1 MFKNYLLV
9 ALRNLRRFKG
19 YSFINIFGLAIGLC
33 CALLILL
40 WVQDE
45 LSYDKFHR
53 NAKNLY
59 RVEQNQF
66 YGGQP
71 YHVNVMPFPSGPVW
85 KEKIPEIQDATR
97 YAWCGGLAFRHGD
110 NTYFENDVYGVD
122 PAFFTMFD
130 YLLRSSDRSLVMNDP
145 YSVVINEATAI
156 KYFGDE
162 NPIGQVLLVDNQYE
176 LTVTAVLEKNH
187 FSSVLNPVILINM
200 ELMKVLDRYSD
211 NWGSNNV
218 GTYIL
223 LSDNADIKE
232 VNRKIT
238 EVTYQNREPAE
249 TVYMAA
255 PMTGIHLHGYFGFD
269 KDPIGI
275 VYIYVFSIIAGFV
288 LLIACVNFMN
298 LATAR
303 SAMRAREIGMRKVV
317 GACRKNIIFQFIGES
332 ILLAFVAAL
341 VALVF
346 VILLLPMFNQ
356 IAGKEIG
363 WRSLFQ
369 WKFLLGTL
377 AITIIAGIVSGSYPA
392 LFLSGFQP
400 VKVLKGNLQLGRS
413 QILRKALVVFQFAM
427 SIILIISALT
437 VYHQLKFMRSKDLG
451 FDDQQVVAI
460 SLYGNIGKS
469 YESLR
474 QELTRLPEVLGITAS
489 SHRPTNIGSNSSGV
503 DWDGKDQDM
512 KIVVGMSSVDF
523 DYIETMKI
531 QMLEGRAFSRAFPS
545 DPLNDN
551 KGGAFVI
558 NERLAKLMNKESVV
572 NQRLHFAGV
581 DGTIIGVMKDFH
593 FRSVHNEIEPLALFI
608 APEWFSTM
616 LIRLQP
622 GDPAASLAAVKTVWN
637 RLLPNYPFEY
647 RFLDE
652 DFEWM
657 YRNDVRTS
665 KLIKYFTFLAIAIAC
680 LGLFALAS
688 FTAER
693 RTKEIG
699 IRKVLGSSVSNL
711 IILVSSEFTK
721 WVLVA
726 NLIAW
731 PTAWYIMQKWLQ
743 NYFYHTN
750 LQILIFILAGIL
762 TLISAFIT
770 VSYQS
775 IKVATANPVKALRY
789 E

>member
-1 MFKNYLLV
+1 MFRNYLLV
-9 ALRNLRRFKG
+9 AFRNMRRFKG
-19 YSFINIFGLAIGLC
+19 YSFINIFGLAIGIC

-71 YHVNVMPFPSGPVW
+71 YHVNVTPYPSGPVW
-85 KEKIPEIQDATR
+85 KEKIPEIQAATR
-97 YAWCGGLAFRHGD
+97 YAWCGGLVFRHGD
-110 NTYFENDVYGVD
+110 QAFFENDVYGVD
-122 PAFFTMFD
+122 PDFFTMFD
-130 YLLRSSDRSLVMNDP
+130 YPLRDGERKSVMNDP
-145 YSVVINEATAI
+145 YAVVINEATAT

-176 LTVTAVLEKNH
+176 LTVTAVLPRNR
-187 FSSVLNPVILINM
+187 FSSVLNPVILINI
-200 ELMKVLDRYSD
+200 EFMKVLDRYND

-223 LSDNADIKE
+223 LSANADLAE

-238 EVTYQNREPAE
+238 EVVYQNREPAE
-249 TVYMAA
+249 TFFMAA

-269 KDPIGI
+269 KEPIGI
-275 VYIYVFSIIAGFV
+275 VYVYVFSIIAGFV

-303 SAMRAREIGMRKVV
+303 SAIRAREIGMRKVV
-317 GACRKNIIFQFIGES
+317 GAFRKSIIFQFIGES
-332 ILLAFVAAL
+332 ILLTFMATLFALLFV
-341 VALVF
+341 V
-346 VILLLPMFNQ
+346 LLLPLFNQ
-356 IAGKEIG
+356 IAGKEID
-363 WRSLFQ
+363 WRALFQ
-369 WKFLLGTL
+369 WKFLLGAL
-377 AITIIAGIVSGSYPA
+377 AITILAGIVSGSYPA
-392 LFLSGFQP
+392 FFLSGFQP
-400 VKVLKGNLQLGRS
+400 VKVLKGNLQHGRS
-413 QILRKALVVFQFAM
+413 QILRKVLVVFQFTM
-427 SIILIISALT
+427 SIILIISTLT
-437 VYHQLKFMRSKDLG
+437 IYRQLQFMRSKDLG
-451 FDDQQVVAI
+451 FDEQQVVAI

-474 QELTRLPEVLGITAS
+474 QELVRLPEVLGVTAS

-503 DWDGKDQDM
+503 DWDGKDPEM
-512 KIVVGMSSVDF
+512 KIVVGLSSVDF

-531 QMLEGRAFSRAFPS
+531 QMLEGRPFSRSFPA
-545 DPLNDN
+545 DPLNDD

-558 NERLAKLMNKESVV
+558 NERLAKLMNKESVI
-572 NQRLHFAGV
+572 NQRLKFVGV
-581 DGTIIGVMKDFH
+581 DGTVIGVMKDFH

-616 LIRLQP
+616 LVRLQP
-622 GDPAASLAAVKTVWN
+622 GDPQSSLEAVKTVWN

-657 YRNDVRTS
+657 YRNDVRAS
-665 KLIKYFTFLAIAIAC
+665 KLIRSFTVLAVIIAC

-699 IRKVLGSSVSNL
+699 IRKVLGSSIGNL
-711 IILVSSEFTK
+711 VVLQSSEFTK
-721 WVLVA
+721 WVLIA

-731 PTAWYIMQKWLQ
+731 PAAWYIMLKWLQ
-743 NYFYHTN
+743 NFFYHTN
-750 LQILIFILAGIL
+750 LQVWIFILAGVL
-762 TLISAFIT
+762 TFVTAFIT
-770 VSYQS
+770 VSYQA
-775 IKVATANPVKALRY
+775 IKVAVSNPVKALRY

>member
-1 MFKNYLLV
+1 MFKNYIKI
-9 ALRNLRRFKG
+9 ALRNILRHKG

-33 CALLILL
+33 CSLLILL

-45 LSYDKFHR
+45 LSYDKFHK
-53 NAKNLY
+53 NAVNLY

-71 YHVNVMPFPSGPVW
+71 YHVNVTPYPSGPVW
-85 KEKIPEIQDATR
+85 KEKIPEILDATR
-97 YAWCGGLAFRHGD
+97 YAWCGGLSFRHGD
-110 NTYFENDVYGVD
+110 RTFFENDVQGVD

-130 YLLRSSDRSLVMNDP
+130 YPLRGGNRQTVMNDP
-145 YSVVINEATAI
+145 YSVVINEATAT
-156 KYFGDE
+156 KYFSDE
-162 NPIGQVLLVDNQYE
+162 NPVGQVLLVDNQYE
-176 LTVTAVLEKNH
+176 LTVTAVLQKNRL
-187 FSSVLNPVILINM
+187 SSILDPVILVNM
-200 ELMKVLDRYSD
+200 ELLKVLGRYDD
-211 NWGSNNV
+211 NWGSNYV
-218 GTYIL
+218 GTYVL
-223 LSDNADIKE
+223 LSDNADLDE
-232 VNRKIT
+232 VNRKIM
-238 EVTYQNREPAE
+238 EVTYQNHEPSE

-255 PMTGIHLHGYFGFD
+255 PLTGIHLHGYFGYD
-269 KDPIGI
+269 KEPIGV
-275 VYIYVFSIIAGFV
+275 VYVYVFSIIAGFV

-303 SAMRAREIGMRKVV
+303 SAIRAREIGLRKVV

-332 ILLAFVAAL
+332 ILLAFVATLFAL
-341 VALVF
+341 LF

-356 IAGKEIG
+356 IAGKEID

-369 WKFLLGTL
+369 MRFLLGTL
-377 AITIIAGIVSGSYPA
+377 TITVIAGIVSGSYPA

-400 VKVLKGNLQLGRS
+400 VKVLKGNLQHGRS
-413 QILRKALVVFQFAM
+413 QILRKVLVVFQFTM
-427 SIILIISALT
+427 SIILIISTLII
-437 VYHQLKFMRSKDLG
+437 YKQLKFMRTKDLG
-451 FDDQQVVAI
+451 FDEEQVIAI
-460 SLYGNIGKS
+460 SLGGNIGKS

-474 QELTRLPEVLGITAS
+474 QELIRIPEVLGVSAS

-503 DWDGKDQDM
+503 DWDGKDPEM
-512 KIVVGMSSVDF
+512 KIVVGLSSVDF

-531 QMLEGRAFSRAFPS
+531 QMREGRAFSRDFPS
-545 DPLNDN
+545 DALGDH
-551 KGGAFVI
+551 GGAFVI
-558 NERLAKLMNKESVV
+558 NERLAKLMNKESVI
-572 NQRLHFAGV
+572 NQRLKFLSV
-581 DGTIIGVMKDFH
+581 DGKIIGVMKDFH

-608 APEWFSTM
+608 DPGWFSTM
-616 LIRLQP
+616 LVRLKP
-622 GDPAASLAAVKTVWN
+622 GDPAASLEAVKTVWSN
-637 RLLPNYPFEY
+637 LLPNYPFEY

-657 YRNDVRTS
+657 YRNDVRIS
-665 KLIKYFTFLAIAIAC
+665 KLIKYFTFLAVIIAC

-699 IRKVLGSSVSNL
+699 IRKILGSSVGGLVALISN
-711 IILVSSEFTK
+711 EFTR

-731 PTAWYIMQKWLQ
+731 PVAWFIMQKWLQ
-743 NYFYHTN
+743 NFYYHTN
-750 LQILIFILAGIL
+750 PQVSIFILAGVL
-762 TLISAFIT
+762 TLITAFIT

-775 IKVATANPVKALRY
+775 IKVAVSDPVKSLRY